1 MAGAAVGGAV
11 SGALAGPLP
20 AVAAL
25 QKISKL
31 KGMAIFYDGL
41 LKCYVLT
48 AVETV
53 FWWYATFGK
62 HCHHSL

>member
-1 MAGAAVGGAV
+1 MAGASKGGTV

-31 KGMAIFYDGL
+31 KGKVIFYDGL
-41 LKCYVLT
+41 LKCYCLKS
-48 AVETV
+48 
-53 FWWYATFGK
+53 FFF
-62 HCHHSL
+62 LR

>member
-1 MAGAAVGGAV
+1 MAGASKGGAV

-41 LKCYVLT
+41 LKCYCLKSS
-48 AVETV
+48 
-53 FWWYATFGK
+53 FF
-62 HCHHSL
+62 S